1 MTAISPAQPRLL
13 PEPDTKQPKAWH
25 VVLLDDDDHTYD
37 YVIRMAQTLFAHS
50 PQKALQIAKTVDS
63 QGRVVML
70 TTHKEHAKLKRDQI
84 HAFGKDPLMARSRGS
99 MSAVI
104 EPADFNP
111 DGDDPAGPAKP

>member
-1 MTAISPAQPRLL
+1 MTAVAPAQPTLA
-13 PEPDTKQPKAWH
+13 PNPDTKQPIAWH

-50 PQKALQIAKTVDS
+50 PEKALQVAKTVDS

-70 TTHKEHAKLKRDQI
+70 TTHKEHAELKRDQI
-84 HAFGKDPLMARSRGS
+84 HAFGKDHLMARSRGS

-104 EPADFNP
+104 EPADF
-111 DGDDPAGPAKP
+111 DPEGGEGSEPPKA